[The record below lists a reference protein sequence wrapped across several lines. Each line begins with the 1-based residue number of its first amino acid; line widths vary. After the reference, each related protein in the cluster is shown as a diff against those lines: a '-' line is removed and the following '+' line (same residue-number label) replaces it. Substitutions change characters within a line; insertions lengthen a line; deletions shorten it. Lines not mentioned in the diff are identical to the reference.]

1 MTSGMSPALSLSGL
15 APRIVVLLA
24 GLIGAA
30 GVAMAAAATHMGG
43 ALLGPASAM
52 CLAHAP
58 AMLALHAGY
67 RAIRTATLAGL
78 LMGLGVVL
86 FAGDLA
92 LKHAYGIGILPMAA
106 PIGGLTMICGW
117 LLVAIGALLPPN
129 RH

>member
-1 MTSGMSPALSLSGL
+1 MSSGMPYSGL
-15 APRIVVLLA
+15 APRVVVLLA

-58 AMLALHAGY
+58 ALLALHAG
-67 RAIRTATLAGL
+67 RGSIRTATAAAF
-78 LMGLGVVL
+78 LMGFGAAL

-92 LKHAYGIGILPMAA
+92 AKQFLGFGLFPMAA
-106 PIGGLTMICGW
+106 PTGGMLMIAGW
-117 LLVAIGALLPPN
+117 LVAGAGAFF
-129 RH
+129 RSES